1 MFSPEYMRYHR
12 MEGPGQPSSFDAVG
26 WAAEAR
32 LLSTGYCLDGWTVRP
47 HRNQIE
53 RGGEIV
59 HLAPKSMAVLD
70 ILASA
75 SNSVVTRQELFDS
88 VWPGAVVS
96 DESLTQRIAD
106 LRKAFGDSAQNPR
119 IIETIPKVGFR
130 LIPPVIPLE
139 QEPGIRPEFRGA
151 GRSKTRL
158 KWFLPIAAGLLVVAL
173 ALWRFLPTRPEP
185 GNAAPGAQNPVIA
198 VLPFVNMSENAEDE
212 YFSDGISEE
221 LINLL
226 AKVPGL
232 DAISRTSSFSFKGER
247 LKMADIARELNAT
260 LIVEG
265 TVRRA
270 GRQVRITA
278 QLIDTATDRHLWSET
293 YDRELAD
300 IFRLQEEIAQSIV
313 TALQDE
319 IGIQTVTGPRPTENI
334 EAYEL
339 FLSGRHYFYQRGA
352 ALDRAIMLLQMAV
365 DKDPGFAE
373 AWAFLAAAAT
383 VTGFYRTAISDEEA
397 FRIVDRASRRALD
410 LDPGSGLALAVRA
423 MAAYGG
429 GRNPIEGFR
438 LIDRAVEEDPHDTTV
453 RLWAGMYYWYWGYLD
468 RAHEHFLYVCRHDP
482 RVGISNGSLGL
493 LYLAQGREDLAA
505 PLLARAT
512 ELGYPNHYH
521 AQASQLM
528 MRGDFDAAFAKLKIT
543 LADPAVGPDPLPWIH
558 ELEEAGRAY
567 VEHRASADELIA
579 IVERAPAPG
588 ATEKAR
594 LALLFDL
601 RDPFFNYFSR
611 SVEEG
616 PFWLAYLVP
625 ILWLPEY
632 RAYIEDPRYL
642 EIMRRDGGLAVWE
655 RRGFLDGCAP
665 APDPAGYHLDCS
677 ERYRQ
682 SP

>member
-1 MFSPEYMRYHR
+1 MTT
-12 MEGPGQPSSFDAVG
+12 A
-26 WAAEAR
+26 
-32 LLSTGYCLDGWTVRP
+32 YCLEEWTVRP

-70 ILASA
+70 LLASA
-75 SNSVVTRQELFDS
+75 SNSVVTRQELFDA

-106 LRKAFGDSAQNPR
+106 LRKAFGDSAQHPR

-130 LIPPVIPLE
+130 LIPPVVPLE
-139 QEPGIRPEFRGA
+139 EKPAARPAPGRTSEGKR
-151 GRSKTRL
+151 RL
-158 KWFLPIAAGLLVVAL
+158 KWFLPLAAVLLLL
-173 ALWRFLPTRPEP
+173 ALLLGRLLPIGPEP
-185 GNAAPGAQNPVIA
+185 GNSPPGAQNPVIA

-247 LKMADIARELNAT
+247 VKMADIARELNAS

-265 TVRRA
+265 TVRRVD
-270 GRQVRITA
+270 RHVRVTA
-278 QLIDTATDRHLWSET
+278 QLIDPDSDLHLWSES
-293 YDRELAD
+293 YDRELSD
-300 IFRLQEEIAQSIV
+300 IFVLQEEIAQAIV

-339 FLSGRHYFYQRGA
+339 FLSGRHYFYQRGE

-365 DKDPGFAE
+365 DKDPKFAE
-373 AWAFLAAAAT
+373 AWEFLAAAAT

-397 FRIVDRASRRALD
+397 YAIVEMASRKALD
-410 LDPGSGLALAVRA
+410 LDPRSGLALAVRA
-423 MAAYGG
+423 MAAYGR
-429 GRNPIEGFR
+429 GRNPVEGFR
-438 LIDRAVEEDPHDTTV
+438 LIDRAVDEAPHDTTV

-468 RAHEHFLYVCRHDP
+468 QAHAHFLYVYRHDP

-493 LYLAQGREDLAA
+493 IYLVQGREDLAT

-521 AQASQLM
+521 AQASRLM
-528 MRGDFDAAFAKLKIT
+528 KSGDFDSAFAKLKIT
-543 LADPAVGPDPLPWIH
+543 LADPAVGSDPLPWIY

-567 VEHRASADELIA
+567 IEHEASADELVA
-579 IVERAPAPG
+579 VVERAPTPG

-601 RDPFFNYFSR
+601 KDPFFRYFSR
-611 SVEEG
+611 TVEEG

-642 EIMRRDGGLAVWE
+642 EIMRRDGGLEVWE
-655 RRGFLDGCAP
+655 QRGFLDGCTPFAG
-665 APDPAGYHLDCS
+665 PAGDHLECS